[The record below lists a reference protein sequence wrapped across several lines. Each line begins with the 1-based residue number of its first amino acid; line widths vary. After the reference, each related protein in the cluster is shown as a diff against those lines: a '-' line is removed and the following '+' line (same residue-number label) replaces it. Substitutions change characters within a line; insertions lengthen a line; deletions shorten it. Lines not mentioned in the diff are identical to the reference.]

1 MALKT
6 NSSFS
11 DGFTQGFGLVA
22 NVKDRQLKRDQLTAT
37 QADSD
42 RKFGLDQERV
52 TNLKAFQDASI
63 QNDAADNVLRA
74 QTATITAENQRLIAQ
89 NQGIVAETN
98 QVKTAIEKQK
108 QDRLNDPNSLESQ
121 KFQSDIDDVKAGTA
135 AKTDNLRASQDA
147 VVLSTIYDSAL
158 GNSEYTD
165 SDIKKFIDGASQLEG
180 GRFDPANM
188 VTKAGLESPKV
199 IAGFMQQLAE
209 GNEVD
214 MSPEVL
220 RAVSN
225 GLNLGSSRSRGMVV
239 DSSFKNAPANMQK
252 GNYVVSEQGLLSG
265 SAVRTRNP
273 DGSFS
278 DALSG
283 TMYVKLA
290 DRDDPDNQVY
300 YFPPTTENRS
310 STTATPLTLTMDE
323 VAQTMAAN
331 SHMINSIGPAIRP
344 LARLSKIQGE
354 FGDNKG
360 NNGVADFNTHVANI
374 LETNRK
380 AIQNGG
386 NVTSL
391 MGMTAEHAAL
401 SREQMLDEG
410 KMKIMKD
417 LIEDQTLFGV
427 PAEPEVAKVKRWL
440 AETEKNLNLQQ
451 VPQSNGSAT
460 LASIVGDN
468 WNPQL
473 ISNLNSFFDV
483 KDGQTFITDEAAL
496 IAELKQLGY
505 WN

>member
-1 MALKT
+1 MV
-6 NSSFS
+6 S
-11 DGFTQGFGLVA
+11 
-22 NVKDRQLKRDQLTAT
+22 
-37 QADSD
+37 
-42 RKFGLDQERV
+42 
-52 TNLKAFQDASI
+52 
-63 QNDAADNVLRA
+63 
-74 QTATITAENQRLIAQ
+74 
-89 NQGIVAETN
+89 
-98 QVKTAIEKQK
+98 QV
-108 QDRLNDPNSLESQ
+108 
-121 KFQSDIDDVKAGTA
+121 
-135 AKTDNLRASQDA
+135 
-147 VVLSTIYDSAL
+147 
-158 GNSEYTD
+158 
-165 SDIKKFIDGASQLEG
+165 
-180 GRFDPANM
+180 
-188 VTKAGLESPKV
+188 GLESPKV

-239 DSSFKNAPANMQK
+239 DPSFKNAPANMQK

-331 SHMINSIGPAIRP
+331 SHMINSIGPALRP
-344 LARLSKIQGE
+344 LARTAKIQE
-354 FGDNKG
+354 DFGDNAG

-451 VPQSNGSAT
+451 VPQSNGPAT